1 MDKTDAQRKTPHP
14 LLARL
19 QKARNCPGREF
30 EQSILRLLIVSTVY
44 VYILGT
50 HWNSTDSSFAGL
62 LTFCTA
68 FLLAAF
74 AIALA
79 VLLQPHKSIPRR
91 FIGMGVDAVAIS
103 AAMYLTGESGA
114 LLYPLYLWVT
124 FGNGFRFGLPYLY
137 ASSALNLLGYSLV
150 VFYTPFWSDRLTLAA
165 GLIAALIVL
174 PLYVST
180 LLKRLNAAVRHA
192 EEASRAKSQFL
203 ANMTHELRTPL
214 NGIIGMSDLLK
225 ETPLNHE
232 QRDYADTINY
242 SVYTLLSLI
251 ENILDI
257 SKIEA
262 GKLVIEETD
271 FDLHSLVNGTTRL
284 LRTQA
289 AEKNLQLNLHVSPH
303 VPFLLR
309 GDPHHLRQVLINL
322 TGNAVKFT
330 DHGHIDVRV
339 GLTEDTGNRAK
350 LKFEVVDTGIGI
362 AESVLPRIFDS
373 FTQADASTT
382 RRFGG
387 TGLGTTIS
395 KQLVELM
402 GGTIGVDSVAG
413 EGSNF
418 WFELEFDKQPQRVE
432 PIKQLEHARVLLV
445 SDTDTNQ
452 QLIDKHLSGWGV
464 QSERVTTASEA
475 FVRLDEMLKRNTPY
489 HAVVVNKP
497 LLDIDAVQ
505 FGQALRAKSM
515 LNGLA
520 LILVSGRLDTNTS
533 TRLLDAGFSCI
544 LESPIDKTL
553 LFNALHAAPMME
565 SDAGEHVV
573 RLDVRYARQKQQR
586 RLRILVAEDNPTNQ
600 KVIARVLERAGH
612 EADLVN
618 NGEEALDMLE
628 RETYDLV
635 IVDMQMPIMGGIQT
649 AKLYRFMHPDN
660 VRLPFA
666 VLTANATTEAMK
678 ECEDAGIDAYL
689 TKPVETRK
697 LLDVVDS
704 LCGESEN
711 RPAAREPTRPAP
723 VQWAPEPAA
732 EEHPVLNPSSL
743 EDLEELGYGSDFLA
757 DLIQG
762 FIKDGNGLIEDMQ
775 DAHAKTDI
783 ASLRNVIHALKGN
796 AGSVGAIRLYKACYE
811 TERLSRDDL
820 RANAGR
826 VLQGIQDEFGRACSA
841 LMEYL
846 KHIQNKASH

>member
-1 MDKTDAQRKTPHP
+1 VDKTDTQDKTPNI

-19 QKARNCPGREF
+19 RKARECPGREF
-30 EQSILRLLIVSTVY
+30 EQSILRLLIGSAVY
-44 VYILGT
+44 VYILTT
-50 HWNSTDSSFAGL
+50 HWNSSETSFGVL
-62 LTFCTA
+62 LAFCTA
-68 FLLAAF
+68 FLLT
-74 AIALA
+74 
-79 VLLQPHKSIPRR
+79 
-91 FIGMGVDAVAIS
+91 AVAITAAIIFRPQKS
-103 AAMYLTGESGA
+103 VARRLVGMGADTVAISSAMYLIGESGA

-124 FGNGFRFGLPYLY
+124 FGNGFRFGVRYLY
-137 ASSALNLLGYSLV
+137 ACSALSLLGYSLV
-150 VFYTPFWSDRLTLAA
+150 VLNTSFWAERPTLGA
-165 GLIAALIVL
+165 GLVAALIVL

-180 LLKRLNAAVRHA
+180 LLKRLNAAVHRA

-232 QRDYADTINY
+232 QREYADTINY

-271 FDLHSLVNGTTRL
+271 FDLHSLLNGTTRL

-289 AEKNLQLNLHVSPH
+289 AEKNLQLNLHVSPQAA
-303 VPFLLR
+303 FLLH

-322 TGNAVKFT
+322 IGNAVKFT
-330 DHGHIDVRV
+330 DRGHIDVRV
-339 GLTEDTGNRAK
+339 GLIEDSHERTKLRFEVIDTG
-350 LKFEVVDTGIGI
+350 VGIPE
-362 AESVLPRIFDS
+362 AVLPRIFDS

-395 KQLVELM
+395 KQLVDLM
-402 GGTIGVDSVAG
+402 GGEIGVDSVAG

-418 WFELEFDKQPQRVE
+418 WFQLEFDKQPQRIE
-432 PIKQLEHARVLLV
+432 PIKHLEHARVLLV
-445 SDTDTNQ
+445 SNDDANRQ
-452 QLIDKHLSGWGV
+452 ILQDYLAGWGV
-464 QSERVTTASEA
+464 QTVTVATASEA
-475 FVRLDEMLKRNTPY
+475 FARLDEMLKRNTPY
-489 HAVVVNKP
+489 HAVVINKP
-497 LLDIDAVQ
+497 LLDIDALQ
-505 FGQALRAKSM
+505 FAQALRTKSM
-515 LNGLA
+515 LGGLS
-520 LILVSGRLDTNTS
+520 LMLVAGHVEQETAARLM
-533 TRLLDAGFSCI
+533 DAGFACI
-544 LESPIDKTL
+544 MEPPVDKTL

-565 SDAGEHVV
+565 SHADEQVV
-573 RLDVRYARQKQQR
+573 RLDERYARQKRQR
-586 RLRILVAEDNPTNQ
+586 RLRFLVAEDNPTNQ

-628 RETYDLV
+628 RENYDLV

-660 VRLPFA
+660 ARLPFV

-678 ECEDAGIDAYL
+678 ECEEAGIDAYL

-697 LLDVVDS
+697 LLDVVSS
-704 LCGESEN
+704 LCEESEA
-711 RPAAREPTRPAP
+711 RPAQREPVRPVP
-723 VQWAPEPAA
+723 VQSAPEP
-732 EEHPVLNPSSL
+732 EEEYPVLNATSL

-762 FIKDGNGLIEDMQ
+762 FIKDGNGLLEDMQ
-775 DAHAKTDI
+775 TAYAKADI

-811 TERLSRDDL
+811 TERLSRDEF
-820 RANAGR
+820 RAKGAW
-826 VLQGIQDEFGRACSA
+826 VLQSMQDEFGRACTA

-846 KHIQNKASH
+846 KRIQNKASH